1 MKALT
6 TLLVVGMFLMPAA
19 LADDVDD
26 VKAAFLDF
34 YASLRS
40 GDVDG
45 YIEHFSASGATAF
58 ETEGGLLS
66 TSTLEELR
74 RNRQAGASAGNNPN
88 VRLRHMEVRVYGN
101 TAVLTGYR
109 VSPNNQ
115 SIARY
120 SNVWVKEGATWKR
133 VHRHASLLRTPQ

>member
-6 TLLVVGMFLMPAA
+6 TLLVVGMCLTTVA

-45 YIEHFSASGATAF
+45 YIQHFSASGATAF
-58 ETEGGLLS
+58 ETDGGLLS
-66 TSTLEELR
+66 ASTLEELR
-74 RNRQAGASAGNNPN
+74 RDRQAAADAGNNPN
-88 VRLRHMEVRVYGN
+88 LQLRNLEVRVYGN

-109 VSPNNQ
+109 VSPNDV
-115 SIARY
+115 ARY
-120 SNVWVKEGATWKR
+120 TNVWVKEGATWKR
-133 VHRHASLLRTPQ
+133 VHRHASLLRLPQ

>member
-1 MKALT
+1 MKALA
-6 TLLVVGMFLMPAA
+6 TLFVIGMFLTTVAM
-19 LADDVDD
+19 ADDVDD

-45 YIEHFSASGATAF
+45 YMQYFSAPGATAF

-109 VSPNNQ
+109 VSPNDP
-115 SIARY
+115 SVAWY
-120 SNVWVKEGATWKR
+120 TNVWVKQGTTWKR
-133 VHRHASLLRTPQ
+133 VHRHASPVRLPQ

>member
-6 TLLVVGMFLMPAA
+6 TLFVVGMFLMPAIQ
-19 LADDVDD
+19 ADDVDD

-45 YIEHFSASGATAF
+45 YMQYFSAPGATAF
-58 ETEGGLLS
+58 ETDGGLLS
-66 TSTLEELR
+66 ASTLEDLR
-74 RNRQAGASAGNNPN
+74 RDRQAGASAGNNPN
-88 VRLRHMEVRVYGN
+88 VRLRNLEVRVYGN

-109 VSPNNQ
+109 VSPNDV
-115 SIARY
+115 ARY
-120 SNVWVKEGATWKR
+120 TNVWVKEGGTWKR
-133 VHRHASLLRTPQ
+133 VHRHASLLRLPQ

>member
-6 TLLVVGMFLMPAA
+6 TLLVVGMFATTVAM
-19 LADDVDD
+19 ADDVED

-34 YASLRS
+34 YASLSS

-45 YIEHFSASGATAF
+45 YIQHFSASGATAF

-88 VRLRHMEVRVYGN
+88 VQLRHMEVRVYGN

-109 VSPNNQ
+109 VSPNDV
-115 SIARY
+115 ARY
-120 SNVWVKEGATWKR
+120 TNVWVKEGATWKR

>member
-1 MKALT
+1 MKTIT
-6 TLLVVGMFLMPAA
+6 TLLVVGMFLTPVAV
-19 LADDVDD
+19 ADDADD

-45 YIEHFSASGATAF
+45 YMQHFSASGATAF

-66 TSTLEELR
+66 ASTLEELR
-74 RNRQAGASAGNNPN
+74 RNRQAAANGGNNPN
-88 VRLRHMEVRVYGN
+88 VQLRNLEVRVYGN

-109 VSPNNQ
+109 VSPGNPGV
-115 SIARY
+115 ARY
-120 SNVWVKEGATWKR
+120 TNVWVKQGGTWKR
-133 VHRHASLLRTPQ
+133 VHRHASPLKLPQ

>member
-6 TLLVVGMFLMPAA
+6 TFLVIGMFLMPAA
-19 LADDVDD
+19 LADDADD

-45 YIEHFSASGATAF
+45 YIQHFSASGATAF

-88 VRLRHMEVRVYGN
+88 VQLRNLEVRVYGN

-109 VSPNNQ
+109 VSPG
-115 SIARY
+115 SPTVARY
-120 SNVWVKEGATWKR
+120 TNVWVKEGATWKR
-133 VHRHASLLRTPQ
+133 VHRHASPLSFPQ

>member
-6 TLLVVGMFLMPAA
+6 TLFVVGMFLTTVAIA
-19 LADDVDD
+19 DDADDVE
-26 VKAAFLDF
+26 AAFLDF

-45 YIEHFSASGATAF
+45 YIQHFSASGATVF

-109 VSPNNQ
+109 VSPNDQ

-120 SNVWVKEGATWKR
+120 TNVWVKEGATWKR
-133 VHRHASLLRTPQ
+133 VHRHASLLRLPQ

>member
-6 TLLVVGMFLMPAA
+6 TLLVVGMFATAVAM
-19 LADDVDD
+19 ADDVDD

-45 YIEHFSASGATAF
+45 YIKHFPASGATAF

-66 TSTLEELR
+66 ASTLEELR
-74 RNRQAGASAGNNPN
+74 RSRQAGASAGNNPD
-88 VRLRHMEVRVYGN
+88 VQLRHMEVRVYGN

-109 VSPNNQ
+109 VSPSDS

-120 SNVWVKEGATWKR
+120 TNVWVKEGGTWKR

>member
-6 TLLVVGMFLMPAA
+6 TLLVVGMFATAVAM
-19 LADDVDD
+19 ADDVDD
-26 VKAAFLDF
+26 VKATFLDF

-45 YIEHFSASGATAF
+45 YIQHFSASGATAF

-88 VRLRHMEVRVYGN
+88 VQLRHMEVRVYGN

-109 VSPNNQ
+109 VSPNDP
-115 SIARY
+115 SVARY
-120 SNVWVKEGATWKR
+120 TNVWVKQGATWKR
-133 VHRHASLLRTPQ
+133 VHRHASPLRPPQ

>member
-6 TLLVVGMFLMPAA
+6 TLFVAGMFLTTVAM
-19 LADDVDD
+19 ADDVDD

-45 YIEHFSASGATAF
+45 YIQHFSASGATAF

-88 VRLRHMEVRVYGN
+88 VQLRHMEVRVYGN

-109 VSPNNQ
+109 VSPNDQ

-120 SNVWVKEGATWKR
+120 TNVWVKEGATWKR

>member
-6 TLLVVGMFLMPAA
+6 SLLVVGMFLMPAA
-19 LADDVDD
+19 LADDADD

-45 YIEHFSASGATAF
+45 YMKHLSASGATAF
-58 ETEGGLLS
+58 ETDGGLLS
-66 TSTLEELR
+66 ASTLEELR
-74 RNRQAGASAGNNPN
+74 RDRQAGASAGNNPN
-88 VRLRHMEVRVYGN
+88 VRLRNLEVRVYGN

-109 VSPNNQ
+109 VSPNDV
-115 SIARY
+115 ARY
-120 SNVWVKEGATWKR
+120 TNVWVKEGAAWKR
-133 VHRHASLLRTPQ
+133 VHRHASLLRLPQ

>member
-1 MKALT
+1 MKALV
-6 TLLVVGMFLMPAA
+6 TLFVVGMFLATPA
-19 LADDVDD
+19 LADDADD
-26 VKAAFLDF
+26 VKATFLDF

-40 GDVDG
+40 GDVNG
-45 YIEHFSASGATAF
+45 YMQHFSASGSTAF

-88 VRLRHMEVRVYGN
+88 VQLRHMEVRVYGN

-109 VSPNNQ
+109 VSPNDQ
-115 SIARY
+115 SVARY
-120 SNVWVKEGATWKR
+120 TNVWVKEGATWKR